1 MDTLSLFRRV
11 FLLFAS
17 SCFLFFA
24 GAQNEAAERALIN
37 AYSLEANKLIW
48 HLNLNVKKMMAYQE
62 KLNVWYGQSSQTVKS
77 APVFVFSPQ
86 LHEMEILALLK
97 DKSIAPN
104 NSAFNYQR
112 TLAELYK
119 QSVLFDSFCKQTE
132 KISRSTTKE
141 VFYQQNLSN
150 FYQLDNMAEDL
161 VNLCYDFSLSC
172 AINYGK
178 EKLPVELDRLK
189 NVVGQAKNVIMS
201 IRENNIIQAKSYL
214 NQLNIAIAAS
224 SEDEKFN
231 DLRRVGKFRLDEF
244 GLKEKHDQILEA
256 ANQIAFW
263 GEQYVQSNFKEEEV
277 QSLLQSAI
285 LAFNV
290 FEGKAG
296 CSGAYN
302 ELISFSSNEFL
313 YFTEEP
319 MFFKVKRVSPPELPK
334 TELLST
340 EKKQTV
346 LKKDSA
352 ELQSIQKIKAFDPN
366 DLNSLDG
373 ALPNNLII
381 MMDVSASMKL
391 TGKLPLLKSS
401 IIHLLGIMR
410 PEDRISLIAYSGKS
424 EVLIAGAGIENK
436 AELRTVLDTLHSS
449 GGTDIEN
456 GLVLA
461 YETAKQNFM
470 PKGNNRVIIVTD
482 GEFGVKGDIL
492 KLAQEQALKGFALS
506 VFQFN
511 EAKDYS
517 KNNTLQVLAETGR
530 GSYQIITSSDEALEI
545 LIKEV
550 KKR

>member
-1 MDTLSLFRRV
+1 
-11 FLLFAS
+11 
-17 SCFLFFA
+17 
-24 GAQNEAAERALIN
+24 
-37 AYSLEANKLIW
+37 
-48 HLNLNVKKMMAYQE
+48 
-62 KLNVWYGQSSQTVKS
+62 
-77 APVFVFSPQ
+77 
-86 LHEMEILALLK
+86 
-97 DKSIAPN
+97 
-104 NSAFNYQR
+104 
-112 TLAELYK
+112 
-119 QSVLFDSFCKQTE
+119 
-132 KISRSTTKE
+132 
-141 VFYQQNLSN
+141 QQNLSN
-150 FYQLDNMAEDL
+150 FYQLDNMAEEL
-161 VNLCYDFSLSC
+161 VDLCYDFSLSC

-214 NQLNIAIAAS
+214 NQLNIAIVAS
-224 SEDEKFN
+224 AEDEKFN
-231 DLRRVGKFRLDEF
+231 DLRRVAKFSLDELA
-244 GLKEKHDQILEA
+244 LKEKHDQILES
-256 ANQIAFW
+256 ANQIAYW
-263 GEQYVQSNFKEEEV
+263 GEQYVQSNYEEEEV

-302 ELISFSSNEFL
+302 ELISFSKSEFL

-319 MFFKVKRVSPPELPK
+319 MFFKVKTASQQEVAQNKVK
-334 TELLST
+334 TEVLGL
-340 EKKQTV
+340 EKKETV
-346 LKKDSA
+346 LKKDSISV
-352 ELQSIQKIKAFDPN
+352 QNPQKVKPFDPN
-366 DLNSLDG
+366 DLTTLEG

-410 PEDRISLIAYSGKS
+410 PEDRISLIAYSGKADL
-424 EVLIAGAGIENK
+424 LIGGAGVANK
-436 AELRTVLDTLHSS
+436 AEVRTVLDTLHSS

-456 GLVLA
+456 GLLLA
-461 YETAKQNFM
+461 YATAKQHFM

-482 GEFGVKGDIL
+482 GEFGVKANIL
-492 KLAQEQALKGFALS
+492 KLVQEQALKGFALS

-517 KNNTLQVLAETGR
+517 KNSSLELLAETGKGR
-530 GSYQIITSSDEALEI
+530 YEIISSSDEALEI
-545 LIKEV
+545 LMKEV